1 MRTINPRLPLVA
13 LAFSLILTGCD
24 RNGTPLDP
32 PPIGG
37 GSIGLPLT
45 SRSSGRR

>member
-24 RNGTPLDP
+24 SNGNPIDP

-37 GSIGLPLT
+37 TPTT
-45 SRSSGRR
+45 SYLIRVHR